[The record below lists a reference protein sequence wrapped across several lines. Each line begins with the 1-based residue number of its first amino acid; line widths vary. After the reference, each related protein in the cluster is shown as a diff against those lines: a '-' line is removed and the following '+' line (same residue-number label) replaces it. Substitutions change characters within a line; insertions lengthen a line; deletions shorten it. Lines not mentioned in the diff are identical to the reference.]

1 MVYLLIFPEGER
13 WQYAILPLEPEID
26 ENTAGAPF
34 NLGTTGWITSGAVLF
49 DHRSTPDGNLAAY
62 YEIETLDSCYGHS
75 DPFLQYHY
83 HLTPECID
91 GAADGSACLLLG
103 YMDDGFQVFG
113 QCGSYNTC
121 WRQVEGTTGDNMR
134 DFYYDQAAF
143 DAGECSLDECGGKT
157 VNGTY
162 AYYTAPDFPYVPICR
177 MGTKGKVC
185 GFTP

>member
-1 MVYLLIFPEGER
+1 MCCLVKNTVCYRKLNRITCNFNID
-13 WQYAILPLEPEID
+13 ILPFSAACIDEID
-26 ENTAGAPF
+26 A
-34 NLGTTGWITSGAVLF
+34 
-49 DHRSTPDGNLAAY
+49 
-62 YEIETLDSCYGHS
+62 LDPCNGHS
-75 DPFLQYHY
+75 NPALQYHY